1 MPRALRLF
9 TCGAL
14 LASSVMIA
22 RGAIGLETLPPVVLT
37 LLFLL
42 VYVLLELLQVNLP
55 SGIGISLG
63 ASAVITGLVLFGS
76 SFAILLQAVG
86 AVVIGLLLRAPREWL
101 ALNFANYVLSVASAG
116 LVFSA
121 VGGVVGEPFA
131 LSGLPLVL
139 AVLALCL
146 TQSALV
152 GIVLSLY
159 KARPLATSIRE
170 ISRVSVALWLTTIV
184 FSLSLA
190 AAARAWGLAPAACV
204 ACALAVGGS
213 LAVRRLARQTQGR
226 MLAEL
231 VPPDIAAFSEP
242 PGVVDSQQDVLV
254 RLVSVMGDAAGL
266 QPADQDALRWAAL
279 LHDTGLGESGIP
291 DPTGEVTAPRSLS
304 KKGGQ
309 ESRQAHEHP
318 LRASMR
324 VGRVGNLVWVARILE
339 THHEQYNGWGYP
351 FGLQGEE
358 IPVPAA
364 ILGLAEAYL
373 ALTGGR
379 PSRPRGMGRPEAL
392 RYIRARS
399 GEQFHPAAV
408 KALEG
413 SLETIKPDAGSGLRP
428 GSPVADAV
436 RRLRRGAAVPSLPP
450 PPAPAT
456 PGAPIVGSDLWFRG
470 TGGTRR
476 FMTRLFA
483 RDPLRVFD
491 REHELTAEWYRSL
504 FDLGRVFSSSLS
516 VRGISEQL
524 AEAVHHLTTLPCA
537 VHLVMPDGCTLEPVA
552 ARGFPEEV
560 LPSLK
565 QAIDEGLIGM
575 ALHER
580 RPVTSVDVT
589 SDSRAVFREQA
600 AVLGV
605 KSVLVIPLMVSE
617 MSLGAVAVNSPT
629 VRRFPPSEVRALD
642 ALGNLAAVAL
652 HNAVLYRKA
661 NDRLEQLNEAQAF
674 LRTALDTVPVG
685 IVTLETDGR
694 LSLGNRQAS
703 EYLAALGLEV
713 GPGAAQDIMAG
724 LHRVLGV
731 TTPKRALETGNPCGP
746 DNVSAVVA
754 GGERFFRVWAS
765 PLQDVDGVTTGV
777 LVVLEDVSKSQ
788 RLEAEIR
795 RTEKLAAIGEVAA
808 KAAHEIRNPITSILG
823 FLQLMGLYC
832 PVRDEWGECTRYVNR
847 ASDEIGRLGEI
858 ARSMLTLAGPARPA
872 LAADDLSGPVMETIE
887 LLAGKASEQG
897 VSLEGPAGPTGVTAR
912 FDSRQMRQVLLN
924 LAQNALD
931 AVVGP
936 GGPVPGRRKVA
947 VTLGYTRRDGRRLA
961 FIQVRDNGP
970 GVPDEDRTRLFTP
983 FYTTKELGTG
993 LGLPVSRSIVEA
1005 HNGTLDVRSGR
1016 GRGAVFEILLPAS
1029 ATARADDRAADASP
1043 EPDGG
1048 SLPPS

>member
-9 TCGAL
+9 IYGAL
-14 LASSVMIA
+14 LADFVVIA
-22 RGAIGLETLPPVVLT
+22 GGAIGLETLPSAVLI
-37 LLFLL
+37 LVLLL
-42 VYVLLELLQVNLP
+42 VYILFELFQVNLP

-63 ASAVITGLVLFGS
+63 SSVVMVSLVLFGS
-76 SFAILLQAVG
+76 PFAILLQAVG
-86 AVVIGLLLRAPREWL
+86 AVAIGLVLRAPREWL
-101 ALNFANYVLSVASAG
+101 TVNFANYVLSVASAG
-116 LVFSA
+116 LAFSA

-131 LSGLPLVL
+131 LSGLPFIL
-139 AVLALCL
+139 AVVTLCL
-146 TQSALV
+146 TQSALI

-159 KARPLATSIRE
+159 KARPLATSLRE
-170 ISRVSVALWLTTIV
+170 IGRVSVALLLVTVV

-190 AAARAWGLAPAACV
+190 AAAQAWGLAPAACV

-213 LAVRRLARQTQGR
+213 LAVRRLAKQTQRR
-226 MLAEL
+226 MLEEL
-231 VPPDIAAFSEP
+231 VPPDIAASSEP
-242 PGVVDSQQDVLV
+242 SRAVDSQQDFLV
-254 RLVSVMGDAAGL
+254 RLVSAMGDAAGL
-266 QPADQDALRWAAL
+266 QPADQEALRWAAL

-291 DPTGEVTAPRSLS
+291 DPTEELAASRSPSTEGAEV
-304 KKGGQ
+304 
-309 ESRQAHEHP
+309 SRQAREHP

-324 VGRVGNLVWVARILE
+324 VGRVANLVWVARILE

-358 IPVPAA
+358 IPLPAA

-373 ALTGGR
+373 ALTGAR

-392 RYIRARS
+392 RYVRARS

-413 SLETIKPDAGSGLRP
+413 SPEIVSLDAGSGLGP

-436 RRLRRGAAVPSLPP
+436 RRLRRAVAVPSLPP
-450 PPAPAT
+450 PPTPAT
-456 PGAPIVGSDLWFRG
+456 TGMPIAGSDLWFRG
-470 TGGTRR
+470 TGGARR

-483 RDPLRVFD
+483 RDPMRVFN
-491 REHELTAEWYRSL
+491 REHELTADWYRSL

-516 VRGISEQL
+516 VREISEQL
-524 AEAVHHLTTLPCA
+524 AEAVHHLTTLPCV
-537 VHLVMPDGCTLEPVA
+537 VHLVMPDGCTLEPAA

-560 LPSLK
+560 LLNLK
-565 QAIDEGLIGM
+565 QGVGEGLMGM

-580 RPVTSVDVT
+580 RPVTSVDVA
-589 SDSRAVFREQA
+589 SDSRAAFRERA
-600 AVLGV
+600 AVFGV
-605 KSVLVIPLMVSE
+605 KSVLVIPLLVSE
-617 MSLGAVAVNSPT
+617 IPLGAVAVSSPT
-629 VRRFPPSEVRALD
+629 VKRFPPSEVRALD

-661 NDRLEQLNEAQAF
+661 SDRLEQLNEAQSF
-674 LRTALDTVPVG
+674 LRTVLDTVPVG
-685 IVTLETDGR
+685 LLTLETDGH

-713 GPGAAQDIMAG
+713 GPGAAQDIMAE

-731 TTPKRALETGNPCGP
+731 TTPKRALETGSPCGP
-746 DNVSAVVA
+746 DKVSAVVA
-754 GGERFFRVWAS
+754 GGERFFHVWAS
-765 PLQDVDGVTTGV
+765 PLQGAGGEPTGV

-808 KAAHEIRNPITSILG
+808 KAAHEIKNPITSILG

-832 PVRDEWGECTRYVNR
+832 PVRDQWGECTRYVNR

-858 ARSMLTLAGPARPA
+858 ARSMLTLAGPVRPA
-872 LAADDLSGPVMETIE
+872 LAAGDLSQPVMETIE

-931 AVVGP
+931 AVAGP

-1005 HNGTLDVRSGR
+1005 HNGTLDVRSGH

-1029 ATARADDRAADASP
+1029 TTARADDGAADVSP
-1043 EPDGG
+1043 EADGG
-1048 SLPPS
+1048 ALPPS